1 MKQGGVMV
9 SGKEVP
15 SDHPVRQTFHALTE
29 RGSQQSQLSDR
40 EIHIYLSNL
49 LVDFI
54 HVDNLFKVRDEHGK
68 RLEYI
73 ADLLQKADEPSEVNK
88 KDIYKHVGD
97 FSLFILGLFPESLSH
112 GKRCISLNY
121 YADQGKRSYM
131 ILSEMHNFQ
140 PTFVIFRKLSEQF
153 ESCVHTLNWVR
164 NYIRDPFY
172 QYMLREF
179 DSI

>member
-1 MKQGGVMV
+1 MV
-9 SGKEVP
+9 SAMQVP

-29 RGSQQSQLSDR
+29 RGSQQSQLSDQ
-40 EIHIYLSNL
+40 EIHKYLSNL

-54 HVDNLFKVRDEHGK
+54 HVDHLYKVRDGDGK

-73 ADLLQKADEPSEVNK
+73 VDLLQKMDEHGEVDK

-97 FSLFILGLFPESLSH
+97 FSLFILGLFPESLSR
-112 GKRCISLNY
+112 GKRCISRNY
-121 YADQGKRSYM
+121 YADQGRRSYM
-131 ILSEMHNFQ
+131 ILSEIYNFQ

-153 ESCVHTLNWVR
+153 ENCVHTLNWVR
-164 NYIRDPFY
+164 NYISDPFY

>member
-1 MKQGGVMV
+1 MV
-9 SGKEVP
+9 SGIQVP
-15 SDHPVRQTFHALTE
+15 SDHPVRQTFQALTE
-29 RGSQQSQLSDR
+29 RGSQQSQLSDQ
-40 EIHIYLSNL
+40 EIHKYLSNL

-54 HVDNLFKVRDEHGK
+54 HVEDLYKVRDGDGK

-73 ADLLQKADEPSEVNK
+73 VDLLQKMDEHGEIDK

-97 FSLFILGLFPESLSH
+97 FSLFILGLFPESLSR
-112 GKRCISLNY
+112 GKRCISRNY
-121 YADQGKRSYM
+121 YADQGRRSYM
-131 ILSEMHNFQ
+131 ILSEMNSLQ

-153 ESCVHTLNWVR
+153 ENCVHTLNWVR
-164 NYIRDPFY
+164 NYISDPFY

>member
-1 MKQGGVMV
+1 MV

-29 RGSQQSQLSDR
+29 RGSQQSRLSDR
-40 EIHIYLSNL
+40 EIHKYLSNL
-49 LVDFI
+49 LVEFI
-54 HVDNLFKVRDEHGK
+54 HVDNLYRVRDEHGR

-73 ADLLQKADEPSEVNK
+73 VDLLKKTDEYCEVDK
-88 KDIYKHVGD
+88 KEIYKHVGD
-97 FSLFILGLFPESLSH
+97 FSLFILGLFPESLSR

-121 YADQGKRSYM
+121 YADQGRRSYM
-131 ILSEMHNFQ
+131 ILSEMNSLQ

-164 NYIRDPFY
+164 NYISDPFY

>member
-1 MKQGGVMV
+1 MV

-29 RGSQQSQLSDR
+29 RGSQQSRLSDR
-40 EIHIYLSNL
+40 EIHKYLSNL
-49 LVDFI
+49 LVEFI
-54 HVDNLFKVRDEHGK
+54 HVDNLYRVRDEHGR

-73 ADLLQKADEPSEVNK
+73 VDLLKKTDEYCEVDK
-88 KDIYKHVGD
+88 KEIYKHVGD
-97 FSLFILGLFPESLSH
+97 FSLFILGLFPESLSR

-121 YADQGKRSYM
+121 YADQGRRSYM
-131 ILSEMHNFQ
+131 ILSEMNSLQ

-153 ESCVHTLNWVR
+153 ERCVHTLNWVR
-164 NYIRDPFY
+164 NYISDPFY

>member
-1 MKQGGVMV
+1 MV
-9 SGKEVP
+9 SEREVP

-29 RGSQQSQLSDR
+29 RGSQQTRLSDR
-40 EIHIYLSNL
+40 EIHKYLSNL
-49 LVDFI
+49 LVEFI
-54 HVDNLFKVRDEHGK
+54 HVDNLYRVRDEHGR

-73 ADLLQKADEPSEVNK
+73 VDLLKKTDEYCEVDK
-88 KDIYKHVGD
+88 KEIYKHVGD
-97 FSLFILGLFPESLSH
+97 FSLFILGLFPESLSR

-121 YADQGKRSYM
+121 YADQGRRSYM
-131 ILSEMHNFQ
+131 ILSEMNSLQ

-164 NYIRDPFY
+164 NYISDPFY

>member
-1 MKQGGVMV
+1 MV

-29 RGSQQSQLSDR
+29 RGSQQSRLSDR
-40 EIHIYLSNL
+40 EIHKYLSNL

-54 HVDNLFKVRDEHGK
+54 HIDNLYKVRDEHGK

-73 ADLLQKADEPSEVNK
+73 VDLLQKSDESNELDK

-97 FSLFILGLFPESLSH
+97 FSLFILGLFPESLNH
-112 GKRCISLNY
+112 GRRCISLNY
-121 YADQGKRSYM
+121 YADQGRRSYM
-131 ILSEMHNFQ
+131 ILSEMNSLQ
-140 PTFVIFRKLSEQF
+140 PPFVIFRKLSEQF

-164 NYIRDPFY
+164 NYISDPFY

>member
-1 MKQGGVMV
+1 MV
-9 SGKEVP
+9 SGREVP

-29 RGSQQSQLSDR
+29 RGSQQSQLTDR
-40 EIHIYLSNL
+40 EIHRYLSNL

-54 HVDNLFKVRDEHGK
+54 HVDSLYKIRDDQGK

-73 ADLLQKADEPSEVNK
+73 VDLLQKMDECSELDK

-97 FSLFILGLFPESLSH
+97 FSLFILGLFPESLSR

-121 YADQGKRSYM
+121 YADQGRRSYM
-131 ILSEMHNFQ
+131 ILSEMYDFQ

-164 NYIRDPFY
+164 NYISDPFY